1 MNILKL
7 HRNSDP
13 RNQPVSTSKLI
24 INYNINYEFGSNT
37 TEDGFNIIEEYPS
50 YYKSTINNFEEYD
63 KTCIGHIIL
72 PDNSLCLFSN
82 FIIDNSLMTEVGILN
97 NSTYKPFV
105 RFLIGADE
113 KYPIEGTSKLNSK
126 GETII
131 YWTDFKNPQ
140 RWLNLTSPQISIDDA
155 LFSFQ
160 VDRLLYFP
168 AFTTER
174 INLTSIIQGG
184 GDLPTGTYIPV
195 YRYADKEYNDTN
207 AVFNASVIS
216 IGDGTF
222 FNSTY
227 DGAPVNTISSKS
239 IKLSIN
245 SPDARYSFVHL
256 YLAYKA
262 ESSYAV
268 YDCGYISISSYVT
281 FTTTISTLS
290 AFSVIPLD
298 AILIPRADYITAK
311 TVTQLDS
318 VMYWG
323 NLKSREELNLQPYV
337 NNIIVNPITTPMQVQ
352 DFAHEDYRNEIT
364 IYDKKGFMY
373 DEVYA
378 FYASFII
385 EDSKGTYETKAYH
398 IPGRKAVQVKLQQ
411 TSGFKIVAEN
421 APCNGTTF
429 SGVND
434 PYVWGSD
441 ITYTSVTGGSATDI
455 SPGGEMYKVNSNAKV
470 YHAFPTGY
478 NSTYSPNSNMAYWEN
493 ANELYPY
500 NENWLVKNAAG
511 TQTDD
516 FRSTNVRHHKFP
528 HASKNQLWVSGG
540 EGDAQVQ
547 FHTNTTAS
555 NLTSLQ
561 YGQVNIQ
568 GIKLSNIVIPDT
580 LGFGTVK
587 KINVYYAKRSQNDS
601 IVLGQS
607 IALHDGKLMKSDYFT
622 PFVYADAS
630 TPFGNGS
637 NWVNHIGGNIEILR
651 QEAGQSGPI
660 RTLSSLLKNK
670 KFIRC
675 SPFDIVSTDSYKAP
689 DYINVVYNISN
700 NYRFVSDT
708 SNSNPFP
715 PTNLMNGS
723 FRHQWALDTA
733 NPTGGAT
740 NYPINIKRPGLEIFN
755 RSILVSNYIESV
767 PTYPTTDQASSNPAD
782 QAPGYRG
789 NKEVFGTSKEINHYR
804 ADKVILMELQND
816 LDGHYSANPLLNTQQ
831 KTFAYD
837 QSDTS
842 DNGTSL
848 DSNNLITTPSEIYLV
863 NLCSFNTDLYVNFD
877 TLELAFAGSSN
888 ISVIQDTTTIQGGD
902 TFSNFYG
909 YSSSSDTAAAW
920 NWMLTWG
927 QRWQSFELKFL
938 HCFICQSASNINY
951 RNKGASTYNTYYPF
965 TSAAALLAN
974 PLTPNGEA
982 NYYDY
987 NKAYS
992 SLNDL
997 KQPVIGPV
1005 ISLKPNSLFPTRVIR
1020 TAKDNTESVYD
1031 NYRVVLAN
1039 DYLDLPKDKGSIWSL
1054 KGAFNKLS
1062 IFFEKTYMETMGR
1075 ERLLTENAESYVGA
1089 GDIFTVPPKDI
1100 VTTDGGFGGT
1110 KSQWAINVTPYGL
1123 FYVDIDRGK
1132 VFLKSGPSTTSN
1144 GLDEISAEDLF
1155 YFFRDECNFT
1165 FYNSIKDM
1173 FNNPVSNVIPL
1184 YVYNSPYT
1192 KGATVR
1198 FENAYYK
1205 SLITTANSLY
1215 IPTNNPAFW
1224 EFLYTTE
1231 NIPLVGLDSIH
1242 YGFVSTYDPRYK
1254 RIILN
1259 KTDLVVTNA
1268 LIDEFIGIY
1277 NTDITLFLNGLYFK
1291 DGCIQK
1297 CTNVIGKLF
1306 TPISYNSEVYF
1317 TKNQWTLSYYP
1328 EYKTWGSFYTY
1339 YPETIFNSNDAVYS
1353 TKGYKLYE
1361 HSKQI
1366 LPIFYSNVPETS
1378 TIEATFNT
1386 NPDVIKE
1393 FKSIQ
1398 FKTKATKTANGLE
1411 SQEFLQTFDSYQVYD
1426 SYQLS
1431 NKVTLTNLVNARN
1444 LEGFWSIN
1452 SFRDYFANGSN
1463 IFGKG
1468 WFMPF
1473 VTNAVKAWQTLK
1485 RIVDAWATVRLEYN
1499 NNKVETIPYNTSAT
1513 HTIAQVNQ
1521 NANFDYYGYL
1531 TLTTT
1536 TVPLY
1541 VGDWITITF
1550 IDDLGVLAT
1559 FFGQI
1564 YSAGSGIYGVKFR
1577 TPLKQ
1582 NDAIGIILS
1591 LTRTKSIKL
1600 ALLDITSTFIKNVR

>member
-37 TEDGFNIIEEYPS
+37 TEDGFNIIEEYPNFA
-50 YYKSTINNFEEYD
+50 STSTNNTSEYD

-82 FIIDNSLMTEVGILN
+82 FIYDNTSITEVGVLN
-97 NSTYKPFV
+97 NSIYKPIV

-126 GETII
+126 GEIII

-140 RWLNLTSPQISIDDA
+140 RWLNLTSPQISIASD
-155 LFSFQ
+155 LFSTQ
-160 VDRLLYFP
+160 IDRLLYFP

-174 INLTSIIQGG
+174 IDLSSVIQGG
-184 GDLPTGTYIPV
+184 GNLPTGTYIPV
-195 YRYADKEYNDTN
+195 YRYADNSYNDTN

-239 IKLSIN
+239 IKLSIT
-245 SPDARYSFVHL
+245 SPDSRYSFVHL

-262 ESSYAV
+262 ESSYVV
-268 YDCGYISISSYVT
+268 YDCGYNAISNTSV

-290 AFSVIPLD
+290 GFSVVPLD
-298 AILIPRADYITAK
+298 AILVPKAEYVTAK

-323 NLKSREELNLQPYV
+323 NLKSREEINLQPYI
-337 NNIIVNPITTPMQVQ
+337 NNIIVNPITSSLQVQ
-352 DFAHEDYRNEIT
+352 DFYHEDYRNEVT

-378 FYASFII
+378 FYASFTI

-398 IPGRKAVQVKLQQ
+398 IPGRKAVLVKLKQ
-411 TSGFKIVAEN
+411 TSGYSLVAEN

-429 SGVND
+429 SGVHD

-455 SPGGEMYKVNSNAKV
+455 SPGGEMYKVNPNAKV

-478 NSTYSPNSNMAYWEN
+478 NVDYSPNCNMAYWEN
-493 ANELYPY
+493 ANEFYPY
-500 NENWLVKNAAG
+500 NENWVVKNADG

-516 FRSTNVRHHKFP
+516 FRGSNVRHHKFP
-528 HASKNQLWVSGG
+528 HASRNQTWPYGTETDSSF
-540 EGDAQVQ
+540 Q
-547 FHTNTTAS
+547 FHRNMSST

-568 GIKLSNIVIPDT
+568 GVKLSNIVIPT
-580 LGFGTVK
+580 GLGTVK
-587 KINVYYAKRSQNDS
+587 KINIYYAKRSQNNS

-607 IALHDGKLMKSDYFT
+607 LALHDGKLVKADGSD
-622 PFVYADAS
+622 AINS
-630 TPFGNGS
+630 FGNGS
-637 NWVNHIGGNIEILR
+637 NWANHIGGNIEILN
-651 QEAGQSGPI
+651 QIMSDVLGSHVFNSMI
-660 RTLSSLLKNK
+660 KNK

-708 SNSNPFP
+708 ANSNPTL
-715 PTNLMNGS
+715 PTNLMAGS
-723 FRHQWALDTA
+723 FRHQWSLDSA

-740 NYPINIKRPGLEIFN
+740 NYPINVKLPGLEVFN
-755 RSILVSNYIESV
+755 RSILSSNYIESV
-767 PTYPTTDQASSNPAD
+767 PVYPTTAQASSNPAD
-782 QAPGYRG
+782 QAPVYIE
-789 NKEVFGTSKEINHYR
+789 NASLYGTSKNVNHYR
-804 ADKVILMELQND
+804 EDKTIFMELQNA
-816 LDGHYSANPLLNTQQ
+816 LDGYIPQV
-831 KTFAYD
+831 TFAYN
-837 QSDTS
+837 QSDTT

-877 TLELAFAGSSN
+877 NLELAFAGSSN
-888 ISVIQDTTTIQGGD
+888 ISIYQDTNTIQGGD
-902 TFSNFYG
+902 VFTNYYG
-909 YSSSSDTAAAW
+909 YSSSSDIAAAW
-920 NWMLTWG
+920 NWMLG
-927 QRWQSFELKFL
+927 YAQRWATYELKFL
-938 HCFICQSASNINY
+938 HTFICQSSSNINY
-951 RNKGASTYNTYYPF
+951 RNKGTSTYNTYYPY
-965 TSAAALLAN
+965 TSAYNLLAN

-1005 ISLKPNSLFPTRVIR
+1005 ISLTTSNVFPTRVIR
-1020 TAKDNTESVYD
+1020 TAKDNVESVYD

-1062 IFFEKTYMETMGR
+1062 IFFEKTYMETLGR

-1100 VTTDGGFGGT
+1100 VTADGGFAGT
-1110 KSQWAINVTPYGL
+1110 KSQWAINITPYGL

-1132 VFLKSGPSTTSN
+1132 VFLKSSATTTSN

-1165 FYNSIKDM
+1165 FYNSVKEM
-1173 FNNPVSNVIPL
+1173 FNSTIPL
-1184 YVYNSPYT
+1184 YVYNNPYT
-1192 KGATVR
+1192 KGDTVR

-1205 SLITTANSLY
+1205 SLVTTANSIY
-1215 IPTNNPAFW
+1215 IPTNSPTYW
-1224 EFLYTTE
+1224 QFLYSSE

-1259 KTDLVVTNA
+1259 KTDLLITTN
-1268 LIDEFIGIY
+1268 LSSIFLGIY
-1277 NTDITLFLNGLYFK
+1277 NTDITLTLGSIYFK
-1291 DGCIQK
+1291 DGCLQI
-1297 CTNVIGKLF
+1297 CISTGLRLF
-1306 TPISYNSEVYF
+1306 TPLSYNTELYF

-1328 EYKTWGSFYTY
+1328 EYKAWGSFYTY
-1339 YPETIFNSNDAVYS
+1339 YPETIFNSNDTVYS
-1353 TKGYKLYE
+1353 TKNYKLYE

-1366 LPIFYSNVPETS
+1366 LPIFYDNVPEVS

-1386 NPDVIKE
+1386 NPEVIKE

-1398 FKTKATKTANGLE
+1398 FKTKATKTTDGLE
-1411 SQEFLQTFDSYQVYD
+1411 SQEYLQTFDSYQVYD

-1473 VTNAVKAWQTLK
+1473 VTNATKVWQTLK
-1485 RIVDAWATVRLEYN
+1485 RIADSWAAVRFEYN
-1499 NNKVETIPYNTSAT
+1499 NNKTETIPYNAGLT
-1513 HTIAQVNQ
+1513 HTIRQVNQ
-1521 NANFDYYGYL
+1521 VSNFDYYGYL
-1531 TLTTT
+1531 TVTTT
-1536 TVPLY
+1536 TLPLY

-1550 IDDLGVLAT
+1550 VDSLGIT
-1559 FFGQI
+1559 RTYFGQI
-1564 YSAGSGIYGVKFR
+1564 YSISGTVYKVKFR
-1577 TPLKQ
+1577 TALRIVASSF
-1582 NDAIGIILS
+1582 NITS
-1591 LTRTKSIKL
+1591 LTRTKNIKL
-1600 ALLDITSTFIKNVR
+1600 ALLDITATFIKNVR

>member
-13 RNQPVSTSKLI
+13 RNQPVSTSRLI

-37 TEDGFNIIEEYPS
+37 GEDGFNIIEEYPNAAS
-50 YYKSTINNFEEYD
+50 VFTNNTTEYD

-82 FIIDNSLMTEVGILN
+82 FELDGTIQTEVGILN
-97 NSTYKPFV
+97 NSTYKPIV
-105 RFLIGADE
+105 RFDIGADE
-113 KYPIEGTSKLNSK
+113 KYPIEGTAKLDSK
-126 GETII
+126 GDTII

-140 RWLNLTSPQISIDDA
+140 RWLNLTSPQITIADN

-160 VDRLLYFP
+160 IDRLLYFP
-168 AFTTER
+168 AFTAER
-174 INLTSIIQGG
+174 IDLTSIIQGG

-195 YRYADKEYNDTN
+195 YRYADSTYNDTN
-207 AVFNASVIS
+207 AIFNASVIS

-239 IKLSIN
+239 IKLSIT
-245 SPDARYSFVHL
+245 SPDTRYSFVHL

-262 ESSYAV
+262 ESSYVV
-268 YDCGYISISSYVT
+268 YDCGYRSISSYTT

-290 AFSVIPLD
+290 AFSVVPLD

-352 DFAHEDYRNEIT
+352 DFAHEDYRNEII

-398 IPGRKAVQVKLQQ
+398 IPGRKAVQVKLQK
-411 TSGFKIVAEN
+411 TSGFVTVAEN

-455 SPGGEMYKVNSNAKV
+455 SPGGEMYKVNPNAKV

-478 NSTYSPNSNMAYWEN
+478 NSTYSPNCNMAYWEN
-493 ANELYPY
+493 SNEFYPI
-500 NENWLVKNAAG
+500 NENWVVRDATGA
-511 TQTDD
+511 QTAD
-516 FRSTNVRHHKFP
+516 FRSNNVRHHKFP

-540 EGDAQVQ
+540 EGDPQVQ
-547 FHTNTTAS
+547 FHTNTTTA

-568 GIKLSNIVIPDT
+568 GVKLSNIVIPDT
-580 LGFGTVK
+580 LGYGSVK

-601 IVLGQS
+601 IILGQS
-607 IALHDGKLMKSDYFT
+607 IALHDGVLLFGGGQQAITAY
-622 PFVYADAS
+622 
-630 TPFGNGS
+630 GNGT
-637 NWVNHIGGNIEILR
+637 NWVNHIGGNIQILN
-651 QEAGQSGPI
+651 QNVD
-660 RTLSSLLKNK
+660 SSTQTPSISNYVNIVNNK

-689 DYINVVYNISN
+689 DYINVLYNISN

-708 SNSNPFP
+708 ANSNPSP
-715 PTNLMNGS
+715 SNLMNGS

-767 PTYPTTDQASSNPAD
+767 PTYPTTDQASGNPAD
-782 QAPGYRG
+782 QAPGYRS
-789 NKEVFGTSKEINHYR
+789 NKEIFGTSKEINHYR
-804 ADKVILMELQND
+804 ADKTILMELQNT

-831 KTFAYD
+831 KVFEYNQLNTA
-837 QSDTS
+837 

-877 TLELAFAGSSN
+877 TLELAFAGSSTVS
-888 ISVIQDTTTIQGGD
+888 ITQDTSTIQGGD
-902 TFSNFYG
+902 VFSNFYG
-909 YSSSSDTAAAW
+909 YSSSSDIAAAW
-920 NWMLTWG
+920 NWMLEWG
-927 QRWQSFELKFL
+927 HRWQSFELKFL
-938 HCFICQSASNINY
+938 HSFICQSVSNINF

-965 TSAAALLAN
+965 TSATALLAN

-1005 ISLKPNSLFPTRVIR
+1005 ISLVPNNLFPTRVIR

-1100 VTTDGGFGGT
+1100 VTTDGGFAGT
-1110 KSQWAINVTPYGL
+1110 KSQWAINITPYGL

-1155 YFFRDECNFT
+1155 YFFRDECKFT

-1173 FNNPVSNVIPL
+1173 FNNPISNVIPL
-1184 YVYNSPYT
+1184 YVYNNPYT
-1192 KGATVR
+1192 KGDTVR

-1205 SLITTANSLY
+1205 SLVTTAHSLY

-1224 EFLYTTE
+1224 ELLYTTE
-1231 NIPLVGLDSIH
+1231 NIPLAGLDSIH

-1259 KTDLVVTNA
+1259 KTDLVVTSA

-1277 NTDITLFLNGLYFK
+1277 NTDMTLYLNGIYFK

-1297 CTNVIGKLF
+1297 CTNVSSKVF
-1306 TPISYNSEVYF
+1306 VPISYNSEVYF
-1317 TKNQWTLSYYP
+1317 TKSQWTLSYYP
-1328 EYKTWGSFYTY
+1328 EYKAWGSFYTY

-1366 LPIFYSNVPETS
+1366 LPIFYSDVPETS

-1386 NPDVIKE
+1386 NPEVIKE

-1398 FKTKATKTANGLE
+1398 FKTKATKTTDGLE

-1473 VTNAVKAWQTLK
+1473 VTNAVKVWQTLK
-1485 RIVDAWATVRLEYN
+1485 RIVDAWATVRFEYN
-1499 NNKVETIPYNTSAT
+1499 NNKVETIPYSAAT
-1513 HTIAQVNQ
+1513 HQIGQVNQ
-1521 NANFDYYGYL
+1521 DANFDYYGYL
-1531 TLTTT
+1531 TVTTT
-1536 TVPLY
+1536 TLPLY
-1541 VGDWITITF
+1541 VGDWITITYVN
-1550 IDDLGVLAT
+1550 DLGVT
-1559 FFGQI
+1559 KTHFGQI

-1577 TPLKQ
+1577 TPLRIV
-1582 NDAIGIILS
+1582 DAMFNITS
-1591 LTRTKSIKL
+1591 LTRTKRIKL
-1600 ALLDITSTFIKNVR
+1600 ALLDITATFIKNTR

>member
-50 YYKSTINNFEEYD
+50 FADTFTNNTAEYD

-82 FIIDNSLMTEVGILN
+82 FEYDGTIQTEVGVLN
-97 NSTYKPFV
+97 NSIYKPIV
-105 RFLIGADE
+105 RFFIDGDE

-140 RWLNLTSPQISIDDA
+140 RWLNLTVPQITIASN

-160 VDRLLYFP
+160 TDRLLYFP
-168 AFTTER
+168 AFTTEKVKL
-174 INLTSIIQGG
+174 NAIIQGG
-184 GDLPTGTYIPV
+184 GDLPTGVYIPV
-195 YRYADKEYNDTN
+195 YKYADKEYNDTN
-207 AVFNASVIS
+207 AIFNASVIS

-222 FNSTY
+222 LNNTY
-227 DGAPVNTISSKS
+227 DGAPVNTVSNKS
-239 IKLSIN
+239 IKLNID
-245 SPDARYSFVHL
+245 SPDLRYAFVHL

-262 ESSYAV
+262 ESSYVV
-268 YDCGYISISSYVT
+268 YDCGYRSISNYTS
-281 FTTTISTLS
+281 FTTTISTLN
-290 AFSVIPLD
+290 AFSVVPLD

-323 NLKSREELNLQPYV
+323 NLKSREEINLQPYV
-337 NNIIVNPITTPMQVQ
+337 NNIIVNPITTPMQIQ
-352 DFAHEDYRNEIT
+352 DFYHEDYRNEIT

-398 IPGRKAVQVKLQQ
+398 IPGRKAVQVKLQK
-411 TSGFKIVAEN
+411 TSGFATVAEN

-429 SGVND
+429 AGVND

-441 ITYTSVTGGSATDI
+441 ISYTSVTGGSATDI
-455 SPGGEMYKVNSNAKV
+455 SPGGEMYKVNPNAKV

-478 NSTYSPNSNMAYWEN
+478 NSTYSPNCNMAYWEN
-493 ANELYPY
+493 SNEFYPI
-500 NENWLVKNAAG
+500 NENWIVRDETGA
-511 TQTDD
+511 QIDD
-516 FRSTNVRHHKFP
+516 FRSNNVRHHKFP
-528 HASKNQLWVSGG
+528 HASKNQLWPSGD
-540 EGDAQVQ
+540 EGLQQVQ
-547 FHTNTTAS
+547 FHRLTADS

-568 GIKLSNIVIPDT
+568 GVKLSNIVIPDV
-580 LGFGTVK
+580 LGTSVVK

-607 IALHDGKLMKSDYFT
+607 IALHDGKLMKRSFGSSVLVDAIT
-622 PFVYADAS
+622 PY
-630 TPFGNGS
+630 GNGS
-637 NWVNHIGGNIEILR
+637 NWANHIGGNIEILD
-651 QEAGQSGPI
+651 QKAALELPGSVYSYSNLI
-660 RTLSSLLKNK
+660 KNK

-708 SNSNPFP
+708 ANSNPNP

-740 NYPINIKRPGLEIFN
+740 NYPINVKRPGLEIFN

-767 PTYPTTDQASSNPAD
+767 PTYPTTAQASSNPAD
-782 QAPGYRG
+782 QAPVYIG
-789 NKEVFGTSKEINHYR
+789 NKDIFGTSKEINHYR

-831 KTFAYD
+831 KTFQYN
-837 QSDTS
+837 QSDTT

-848 DSNNLITTPSEIYLV
+848 DSNNLITTPSDIYLV

-877 TLELAFAGSSN
+877 TLELAFAGSSV
-888 ISVIQDTTTIQGGD
+888 ISIVSRDTDTIQGGD

-909 YSSSSDTAAAW
+909 YSSSSDIAGAW
-920 NWMLTWG
+920 NWMLDWG

-938 HCFICQSASNINY
+938 HSFICQSVSNINY
-951 RNKGASTYNTYYPF
+951 RNRGSSTYNTYYPF

-987 NKAYS
+987 NRAYS
-992 SLNDL
+992 AVNDL
-997 KQPVIGPV
+997 KQPVLGP
-1005 ISLKPNSLFPTRVIR
+1005 IIPLMPNNLFPTRVIR
-1020 TAKDNTESVYD
+1020 TAKDNNEAIYD

-1075 ERLLTENAESYVGA
+1075 ERILTENAESYVGA

-1144 GLDEISAEDLF
+1144 GLDEISAADLF

-1165 FYNSIKDM
+1165 FYNSVKEM
-1173 FNNPVSNVIPL
+1173 FNNTIPL
-1184 YVYNSPYT
+1184 YVYNNPYT

-1205 SLITTANSLY
+1205 SLVTTANSIY

-1224 EFLYTTE
+1224 QFLYTTE
-1231 NIPLVGLDSIH
+1231 NIPLAGLDSIH

-1259 KTDLVVTNA
+1259 KTDLVVA
-1268 LIDEFIGIY
+1268 PGLSSSFLGIY
-1277 NTDITLFLNGLYFK
+1277 NEDITLSIGNIYFK
-1291 DGCIQK
+1291 DGSLQY
-1297 CTNVIGKLF
+1297 CTSATGRIFRPL
-1306 TPISYNSEVYF
+1306 SYNTELYF
-1317 TKNQWTLSYYP
+1317 TKSQWTLSYYP
-1328 EYKTWGSFYTY
+1328 EYKAWGSFYTY

-1386 NPDVIKE
+1386 NPEVIKE

-1398 FKTKATKTANGLE
+1398 FKTKATKTSDGLD
-1411 SQEFLQTFDSYQVYD
+1411 SQEYLQTFDSYQVYD

-1431 NKVTLTNLVNARN
+1431 NKTTLTNLVNARN

-1485 RIVDAWATVRLEYN
+1485 RIVDSWATVRFEYDS
-1499 NNKVETIPYNTSAT
+1499 NKVETIPYNTSAT
-1513 HTIAQVNQ
+1513 RTIAQVNQ
-1521 NANFDYYGYL
+1521 NANFDYYGNL
-1531 TLTTT
+1531 TVTTT
-1536 TVPLY
+1536 TPLY

-1550 IDDLGVLAT
+1550 IDGLGIT
-1559 FFGQI
+1559 RTYFGQI
-1564 YSAGSGIYGVKFR
+1564 YSITGTVHKVKFR
-1577 TPLKQ
+1577 IPLRIA
-1582 NDAIGIILS
+1582 NASFNILS

-1600 ALLDITSTFIKNVR
+1600 ALLDITATFIKNTR

>member
-50 YYKSTINNFEEYD
+50 YYKSTISNFEEYD

-82 FIIDNSLMTEVGILN
+82 FIIDNSLLTEVGILN
-97 NSTYKPFV
+97 NSTYKPLV
-105 RFLIGADE
+105 RFLIDADE
-113 KYPIEGTSKLNSK
+113 KFPIEGTAKLNSK
-126 GETII
+126 GETVI

-140 RWLNLTSPQISIDDA
+140 RFLNLTAPQIAIDDV
-155 LFSFQ
+155 LYSFQ
-160 VDRLLYFP
+160 TDRLLYFP
-168 AFTTER
+168 AFTTEKVEL
-174 INLTSIIQGG
+174 NAIIQGG
-184 GDLPTGTYIPV
+184 GDLPTGVYIPV
-195 YRYADKEYNDTN
+195 YKYADKEYNDTN
-207 AVFNASVIS
+207 AVFNASVVS

-227 DGAPVNTISSKS
+227 DGAPVNTISNKS
-239 IKLSIN
+239 IKLNID
-245 SPDARYSFVHL
+245 SPDLRYAFVHL

-262 ESSYAV
+262 ESSYVV
-268 YDCGYISISSYVT
+268 YDCGYRSISNYTS

-290 AFSVIPLD
+290 TFSVVPLD

-318 VMYWG
+318 IMYWG

-337 NNIIVNPITTPMQVQ
+337 NNIIVNPVTTQLQVQ
-352 DFAHEDYRNEIT
+352 DFYHEDFRNEIT
-364 IYDKKGFMY
+364 IYDRKGFMY

-378 FYASFII
+378 FYASFTI

-398 IPGRKAVQVKLQQ
+398 IPGRKATTLRLQKYAGG
-411 TSGFKIVAEN
+411 TGLEVAEN

-429 SGVND
+429 AGIND
-434 PYVWGSD
+434 PYIWGSN
-441 ITYTSVTGGSATDI
+441 ISYANVTGGSATDI
-455 SPGGEMYKVNSNAKV
+455 SPGGEMYKVNPNAKV
-470 YHAFPTGY
+470 FHAFPTGY
-478 NSTYSPNSNMAYWEN
+478 NVYNSASSSMAYWEN
-493 ANELYPY
+493 SNELYPY
-500 NENWLVKNAAG
+500 NENWVVRNAAG

-528 HASKNQLWVSGG
+528 HASKSQMWIYNE
-540 EGDAQVQ
+540 EGLPDYQ
-547 FHTNTTAS
+547 FHVNTTTAD
-555 NLTSLQ
+555 LTSLQ
-561 YGQVNIQ
+561 YGRVNIQ
-568 GIKLSNIVIPDT
+568 GVKLSNIVIPDT
-580 LGFGTVK
+580 LGLGTVK

-601 IVLGQS
+601 IILGQS
-607 IALHDGKLMKSDYFT
+607 IALHDGTLMKSTIAAPYT
-622 PFVYADAS
+622 YMDA
-630 TPFGNGS
+630 TTAYGNGS
-637 NWVNHIGGNIEILR
+637 NWANHIGGNIEILK
-651 QEAGQSGPI
+651 QNGTSVY
-660 RTLSSLLKNK
+660 SNLLKNK

-708 SNSNPFP
+708 SNSNPS
-715 PTNLMNGS
+715 TSNLMNGS
-723 FRHQWALDTA
+723 FRHQWALDSA

-740 NYPINIKRPGLEIFN
+740 NYPINVKRPGLEIFN

-767 PTYPTTDQASSNPAD
+767 PTYPTTDQASGNPAD
-782 QAPGYRG
+782 QAPGYRS

-831 KTFAYD
+831 KTFAYN
-837 QSDTS
+837 QGDTS

-863 NLCSFNTDLYVNFD
+863 NLCSFNTDMYVNFD

-888 ISVIQDTTTIQGGD
+888 ISVIQDTDTIQGGD

-920 NWMLTWG
+920 NWMLDWG

-938 HCFICQSASNINY
+938 HCFICQSVSNINY
-951 RNKGASTYNTYYPF
+951 RNRGGSTYNTYYPF

-974 PLTPNGEA
+974 PLMPNGEA

-992 SLNDL
+992 SVNDL
-997 KQPVIGPV
+997 KQPVIGPIIPLV
-1005 ISLKPNSLFPTRVIR
+1005 PNNLFPTRVIR
-1020 TAKDNTESVYD
+1020 TAKDNVESVYD

-1075 ERLLTENAESYVGA
+1075 ERILTENSESYVGA

-1100 VTTDGGFGGT
+1100 VTTDGGFAGT
-1110 KSQWAINVTPYGL
+1110 KSQWAINITPYGL

-1165 FYNSIKDM
+1165 FYNSVRDM
-1173 FNNPVSNVIPL
+1173 FNNPISNVIPL
-1184 YVYNSPYT
+1184 YIYNNPYT
-1192 KGATVR
+1192 KGDTVR

-1205 SLITTANSLY
+1205 SLVTTANSIY

-1291 DGCIQK
+1291 DGCIQR
-1297 CTNVIGKLF
+1297 CTNVSSQVFK
-1306 TPISYNSEVYF
+1306 PISYNSEVYF
-1317 TKNQWTLSYYP
+1317 TKSQWTLSYYP
-1328 EYKTWGSFYTY
+1328 EYKAWGSFYTY
-1339 YPETIFNSNDAVYS
+1339 YPETIFNSNDTVYS

-1386 NPDVIKE
+1386 NPEVIKE

-1398 FKTKATKTANGLE
+1398 FKTKATKTSDGLE
-1411 SQEFLQTFDSYQVYD
+1411 SQEYLQTFDSYQVYD

-1431 NKVTLTNLVNARN
+1431 NKTTLTNLVNARN

-1485 RIVDAWATVRLEYN
+1485 RIVDSWATVRFEYN

-1513 HTIAQVNQ
+1513 RTIAQVNQ
-1521 NANFDYYGYL
+1521 SANFDYYGYL
-1531 TLTTT
+1531 TITTT
-1536 TVPLY
+1536 TIPLY

-1550 IDDLGVLAT
+1550 IDNLGALAT

-1582 NDAIGIILS
+1582 SDAAGIILS